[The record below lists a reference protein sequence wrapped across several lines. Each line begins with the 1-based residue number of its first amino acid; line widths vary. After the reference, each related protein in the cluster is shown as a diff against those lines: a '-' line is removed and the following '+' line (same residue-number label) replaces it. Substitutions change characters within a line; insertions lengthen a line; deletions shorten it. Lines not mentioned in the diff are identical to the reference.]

1 MYPEKTKKQNP
12 NPKLS
17 YYADSQKIDNYKA
30 VEQIYKRG
38 PIPTDYS
45 GAIDF
50 LHLENNST
58 SNQSLIQ
65 KIKLPVPCESLCHNA
80 FDEMYTLTNLPG
92 FYFIPNPFTDNQQK
106 YWITKCIK
114 EYPIGN
120 PTNISNLSDN
130 QNMWTEF
137 KKENMKG
144 LRWTSLGYHFQWG
157 PRVYESHKH
166 SPYPAELQDL
176 ASHFGSLV
184 CTPMRAQ
191 ASIINFY
198 ASTKDKM
205 GAHVDDSEKDMS
217 KPIVSFSWGNTVVF
231 LLGGRTKETAPM
243 AILIRSGDVI
253 MMHGETR
260 YAFHSVPRMI
270 ENTTPDFILNNND
283 DEWKDEQEYIT
294 GARINMNCRQVMHDN
309 ETEF

>member
-1 MYPEKTKKQNP
+1 
-12 NPKLS
+12 
-17 YYADSQKIDNYKA
+17 
-30 VEQIYKRG
+30 
-38 PIPTDYS
+38 
-45 GAIDF
+45 
-50 LHLENNST
+50 
-58 SNQSLIQ
+58 
-65 KIKLPVPCESLCHNA
+65 
-80 FDEMYTLTNLPG
+80 
-92 FYFIPNPFTDNQQK
+92 
-106 YWITKCIK
+106 
-114 EYPIGN
+114 
-120 PTNISNLSDN
+120 
-130 QNMWTEF
+130 MWTEF

-166 SPYPAELQDL
+166 SPYPAELQGATSEWFHYSIFRFLFVCICSSIDL

-217 KPIVSFSWGNTVVF
+217 KPIVSFSWGNTVGMRVEFGVKKILILVF

-270 ENTTPDFILNNND
+270 ENTTPGMHSDWFKEYLLILRFYF
-283 DEWKDEQEYIT
+283 E
-294 GARINMNCRQVMHDN
+294 
-309 ETEF
+309 